1 MDWLDD
7 DGDGRGGANSTDSAV
22 PAGEGAGEEAGEA
35 GAIDISGLLASERF
49 LRLIA
54 GYNVPQ
60 CACGGAKW
68 LDGQWVAPQAWSL
81 SPDMSEYLPFTH
93 KCVSGPKGSRAK
105 AQEALTKRRFT
116 RVDPQAPVRNE
127 SQLWC
132 RHCRDRWR
140 GAAQTTGSTPSQVA
154 ELDRIISEDAAEL
167 ASDALLMVASE
178 QCSRITELEAQ
189 LRASGQKT

>member
-22 PAGEGAGEEAGEA
+22 PAGEEAGEEAGEA
-35 GAIDISGLLASERF
+35 GAIGISGLLASERF
-49 LRLIA
+49 LRRMP

-132 RHCRDRWR
+132 RNCRD
-140 GAAQTTGSTPSQVA
+140 SCK
-154 ELDRIISEDAAEL
+154 
-167 ASDALLMVASE
+167 
-178 QCSRITELEAQ
+178 QCIQEMIMPR
-189 LRASGQKT
+189 

>member
-22 PAGEGAGEEAGEA
+22 PAGEEAGEEAGEA
-35 GAIDISGLLASERF
+35 GAIGISGLLASERF
-49 LRLIA
+49 LRRIP

-132 RHCRDRWR
+132 RNCRDSWR
-140 GAAQTTGSTPSQVA
+140 GAAEPHSHTACAHLGSPGLHA
-154 ELDRIISEDAAEL
+154 RRRR
-167 ASDALLMVASE
+167 
-178 QCSRITELEAQ
+178 QCSYREHPAWADS
-189 LRASGQKT
+189 RGHASLSF